1 MSAADLRRRSRR
13 PSDPARVLFS
23 SVALLGVVVAAVMVT
38 GVVSIGQLNE
48 SSRRNFVRDALPATS
63 HAHDLMLSLVN
74 EETGVR
80 GYIVTGNPQNLR
92 PYHEGRRNA
101 PKDLAA
107 LAGFAQRDPP
117 LQPLLGRAR
126 GEIREIERYFAAEI
140 ALAQEGYLGQ
150 LRAQV
155 EVDRGQVLF
164 DRFRATAAAIDRETA
179 AFVKRAEHRQN
190 TTYRLFTVILIVVGS
205 AGLLLSG
212 LLLLLGPRRVRR
224 LYADLERG
232 ARASLA
238 LNRIREGVV
247 LTDDEGSVLY
257 ANRAARSAWE
267 SPGDDPTAGAAS
279 LEDVLRAAEQSLT
292 EPGAEVTIPVA
303 TDSGERWISI
313 AAVRSEGGTVYRLR
327 DETEEHELE
336 RVRSDFVA
344 TASHELRTPI
354 AAVYGAAET
363 LRRTD
368 IELDDATRDQLLAVI
383 SSESASLAA
392 IVEQI
397 LFAGALDRGSVDLV
411 EDTVVVAKLAESVA
425 ASAASKAPANVSIS
439 IDAEDPDLA
448 LVSDEPR
455 LRQVLANLVENA
467 VKYSPDGGAVEVR
480 LSEGDGCV
488 VVEVEDAGIGIA
500 SSDRDR
506 IFEKFY
512 RVDAA
517 MSGGVGGTG
526 LGLYIVRELVTRL
539 GGTVSVASEVGRGS
553 TFRVVLP
560 LRAGQPLLPH

>member
-1 MSAADLRRRSRR
+1 
-13 PSDPARVLFS
+13 
-23 SVALLGVVVAAVMVT
+23 
-38 GVVSIGQLNE
+38 
-48 SSRRNFVRDALPATS
+48 
-63 HAHDLMLSLVN
+63 
-74 EETGVR
+74 
-80 GYIVTGNPQNLR
+80 
-92 PYHEGRRNA
+92 
-101 PKDLAA
+101 
-107 LAGFAQRDPP
+107 
-117 LQPLLGRAR
+117 
-126 GEIREIERYFAAEI
+126 
-140 ALAQEGYLGQ
+140 
-150 LRAQV
+150 
-155 EVDRGQVLF
+155 
-164 DRFRATAAAIDRETA
+164 
-179 AFVKRAEHRQN
+179 
-190 TTYRLFTVILIVVGS
+190 
-205 AGLLLSG
+205 
-212 LLLLLGPRRVRR
+212 
-224 LYADLERG
+224 
-232 ARASLA
+232 
-238 LNRIREGVV
+238 
-247 LTDDEGSVLY
+247 
-257 ANRAARSAWE
+257 
-267 SPGDDPTAGAAS
+267 
-279 LEDVLRAAEQSLT
+279 VLRAAEQSLT

-439 IDAEDPDLA
+439 IDAEDPDLS

-539 GGTVSVASEVGRGS
+539 GGTVSVASE
-553 TFRVVLP
+553 
-560 LRAGQPLLPH
+560 